1 MDKRNEKSKEAIKK
15 ALIRLSK
22 EKAYSE
28 ITVCELCKAAG
39 VSRSTFYNNYHLFND
54 VAAEI
59 SYESMEKIRKEP
71 LTRTF
76 FDLITEN
83 GDELKLLLEAGIFGQ
98 QFGTF
103 LKEILAEELRQNP
116 GNDQNE
122 LTLNVM
128 ALYHA
133 YGLFGVLLNLVRL
146 KNNPQY
152 DPIYRESVETLM
164 ELHRKLLWQQTEPE
178 DKH

>member
-1 MDKRNEKSKEAIKK
+1 MDRRNEKSKEAIKK

-22 EKAYSE
+22 EKDYSE

-39 VSRSTFYNNYHLFND
+39 VSRSTFYNNYHLFSD

-59 SYESMEKIRKEP
+59 SHESMEKIRKEP

-98 QFGTF
+98 QFGSF
-103 LKEILAEELRQNP
+103 LKEILSS
-116 GNDQNE
+116 
-122 LTLNVM
+122 
-128 ALYHA
+128 Y
-133 YGLFGVLLNLVRL
+133 
-146 KNNPQY
+146 NNKMKY
-152 DPIYRESVETLM
+152 Y
-164 ELHRKLLWQQTEPE
+164 
-178 DKH
+178 